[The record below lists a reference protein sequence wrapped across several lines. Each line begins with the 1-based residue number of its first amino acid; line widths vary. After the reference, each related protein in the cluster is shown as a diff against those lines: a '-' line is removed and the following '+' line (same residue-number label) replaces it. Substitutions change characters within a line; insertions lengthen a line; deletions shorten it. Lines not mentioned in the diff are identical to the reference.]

1 MSGRVEPLIVE
12 REGMWF
18 RVDQAILIP
27 SVSEI
32 VIAESRFRDNE
43 SSYIPIK
50 PERATRQTHVF
61 PRAYGVGTIIAEF
74 RPSSSFLHLLSYKF
88 SRLQRCGTA
97 GGDCS
102 RGGARGQES
111 LAVRP
116 CLRLFVHVAS
126 GIGHCSHARVHTRTE
141 CVCVCVCVR
150 TASMPA
156 CTSGTKSCANTS
168 LPAGDI
174 IALDPEQ
181 VTVRHFVSAILFARY
196 LAGYFDLD
204 ALRSLR
210 YLFACMPTYTRPSSI
225 TREYFANSD
234 EPAERRGRVE
244 ISARHTALS
253 PSSVWELFFTNASR
267 RAKLQ
272 AYELLAYK
280 RCENEFEWSLNIVL
294 HYNSLLHDTNHKSLW
309 QQSQPAERK
318 KASSALRFTNF
329 GV

>member
-1 MSGRVEPLIVE
+1 L
-12 REGMWF
+12 
-18 RVDQAILIP
+18 AI
-27 SVSEI
+27 
-32 VIAESRFRDNE
+32 
-43 SSYIPIK
+43 
-50 PERATRQTHVF
+50 
-61 PRAYGVGTIIAEF
+61 
-74 RPSSSFLHLLSYKF
+74 
-88 SRLQRCGTA
+88 
-97 GGDCS
+97 
-102 RGGARGQES
+102 
-111 LAVRP
+111 RP

-126 GIGHCSHARVHTRTE
+126 GIGHCSHAHGVCVR
-141 CVCVCVCVR
+141 VCVCVCVR
-150 TASMPA
+150 TASVSA

-225 TREYFANSD
+225 TCECFANSD
-234 EPAERRGRVE
+234 ERCGRVE
-244 ISARHTALS
+244 ISEQHTA

-280 RCENEFEWSLNIVL
+280 RCENEFKWIKLYGYKTLRSINKYIRQVRTL
-294 HYNSLLHDTNHKSLW
+294 H
-309 QQSQPAERK
+309 
-318 KASSALRFTNF
+318 
-329 GV
+329 